1 MAADDNNA
9 TVAEQAVM
17 RGDSGNWPAGPG
29 PTRGDGSSVCV
40 SGGAQLLRLHHR
52 RNPADFGAY
61 SGG

>member
-17 RGDSGNWPAGPG
+17 RGDSGKWPAGPG

-40 SGGAQLLRLHHR
+40 SGGARCSGCITGEIL
-52 RNPADFGAY
+52 PIVGAY